1 MEIRGEIR
9 VDAPRETAFEFVRT
23 PELLAACM
31 PGCRDLTA
39 LDDGRYA
46 ANMEV
51 KVGFVPLKFRGTVS
65 LDEVVPPE
73 RLSGTVVAKPTGMPG
88 QLQTAAHLALDAID
102 AHTTRMQY
110 LLDIGITGKLGSIGQ
125 SAFRAKAE
133 ELAGVFGSNVKSAI
147 EEREHMAGAA

>member
-1 MEIRGEIR
+1 
-9 VDAPRETAFEFVRT
+9 
-23 PELLAACM
+23 M

-51 KVGFVPLKFRGTVS
+51 RVGFVPLKFRGTVS

-73 RLSGTVVAKPTGMPG
+73 RLSGTVVAKPAGMPG

-102 AHTTRMQY
+102 AHTTQMRY

-133 ELAGVFGSNVKSAI
+133 ELATVFGANVKSAI
-147 EEREHMAGAA
+147 EEREHVAGAA

>member
-9 VDAPRETAFEFVRT
+9 VDAPRENAFEFVRT

-31 PGCRDLTA
+31 PGCRELSA
-39 LDDGRYA
+39 LDDGRYM

-51 KVGFVPLKFRGTVS
+51 KVGFVPLKFRGIVS

-73 RLSGTVVAKPTGMPG
+73 RLSGTIVAKPAGMPG

-102 AHTTRMQY
+102 PRATRMRY
-110 LLDIGITGKLGSIGQ
+110 VLDIGITGKLGSIGQ

-133 ELAGVFGSNVKSAI
+133 ELAAVFGSNVKSAI
-147 EEREHMAGAA
+147 EERQHLAGAA

>member
-9 VDAPRETAFEFVRT
+9 VDAPRERAFEFVRT
-23 PELLAACM
+23 PELLAPCM
-31 PGCRDLTA
+31 PGIRDVSA

-51 KVGFVPLKFRGTVS
+51 KVGFMPLKFRGVVS

-73 RLSGTVVAKPTGMPG
+73 RLSGSVVAKPAGMPG
-88 QLQTAAHLALDAID
+88 QLQTAAHMNLDAVD
-102 AHTTRMQY
+102 ARTTNMRY
-110 LLDIGITGKLGSIGQ
+110 VLDIGITGKLGAIGQ

-133 ELAGVFGSNVKSAI
+133 ELAGVFGNNVKSAI
-147 EEREHMAGAA
+147 EERERVAGAA

>member
-9 VDAPRETAFEFVRT
+9 VDAPRARAFEFVQT
-23 PELLAACM
+23 PELLAPCM
-31 PGCRDLTA
+31 PGIRDVTA

-51 KVGFVPLKFRGTVS
+51 KVGFVPLKFRGVVS

-73 RLSGTVVAKPTGMPG
+73 RLSGNVVAKPTGMPG
-88 QLQTAAHLALDAID
+88 QLQTKAHMHLDAMD
-102 AHTTRMQY
+102 ARTTNMRY
-110 LLDIGITGKLGSIGQ
+110 VLDIGITGKLGAIGQ

-133 ELAGVFGSNVKSAI
+133 ELAGVFGSNVKQAI
-147 EEREHMAGAA
+147 EERERVAGAV

>member
-9 VDAPRETAFEFVRT
+9 VDAPQDRAFEFVRT

-51 KVGFVPLKFRGTVS
+51 KVGFVPLKFRGIVS
-65 LDEVVPPE
+65 LDEVVAPE
-73 RLSGTVVAKPTGMPG
+73 KLRGTVVAKPVGMPG
-88 QLQTAAHLALDAID
+88 QLQTAARLALEPVDAR
-102 AHTTRMQY
+102 TTQMRY
-110 LLDIGITGKLGSIGQ
+110 LLDIGITGKLGAIGQ

-133 ELAGVFGSNVKSAI
+133 ELAAVFGANVKSAI
-147 EEREHMAGAA
+147 EEREHLAGAA